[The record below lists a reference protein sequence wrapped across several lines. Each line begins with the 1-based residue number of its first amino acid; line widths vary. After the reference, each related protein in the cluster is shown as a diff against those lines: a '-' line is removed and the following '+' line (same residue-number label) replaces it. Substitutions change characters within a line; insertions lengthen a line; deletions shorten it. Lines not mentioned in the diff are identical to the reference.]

1 MGEGPGA
8 LGPDPSAET
17 TPGGRVSQASGP
29 EPPTPPMSPTQ
40 MWMNVP
46 QAWPS
51 VPTAASTLMGPLS
64 VYATQ
69 ATSWVL
75 MAGSATVSGQWAI
88 TPRGVEGP
96 AGQHSSPVPAHHG
109 CQLALAE
116 GQRFLVNQGQC
127 WAWGLRVGPGRVG
140 GGRETPGGQR
150 VPEPAWPRSSVL
162 PVSQQGGSGWGREGR
177 AGSGCHPSPVPRPW
191 GGSRRRDRDGDS
203 EQLRGGQRRLLP
215 QLQPQQH
222 RARLHLPP
230 RLRAGR
236 GPEDVHWCAPPP
248 SRAPHPQARDLL
260 LPWVCT
266 WP

>member
-1 MGEGPGA
+1 MLLVGPEPRLPATPSSPWEGERLYTWSVMVKTQVLRGKVGEGPGA

-75 MAGSATVSGQWAI
+75 MAGSATVSGQWAV

-127 WAWGLRVGPGRVG
+127 WAWELRVGPGRVG

-162 PVSQQGGSGWGREGR
+162 PVSQQSGSGWGREGH

-191 GGSRRRDRDGDS
+191 WRVSPQGSRWR
-203 EQLRGGQRRLLP
+203 
-215 QLQPQQH
+215 
-222 RARLHLPP
+222 
-230 RLRAGR
+230 
-236 GPEDVHWCAPPP
+236 
-248 SRAPHPQARDLL
+248 
-260 LPWVCT
+260 
-266 WP
+266 